1 MGDSLP
7 LFSDN
12 GRPGL
17 EMRECVCVGGGHVC
31 SKPHVNLLPSLHLHF
46 HISSSTFTLFA
57 LVSGYSNSGW

>member
-7 LFSDN
+7 LFFRQWKT
-12 GRPGL
+12 RPRN
-17 EMRECVCVGGGHVC
+17 ESVCGGGHVC